1 MAQTATT
8 GNLENASRTI
18 IAASRYTEEH
28 NAPAMALIEKF
39 RLQKGSRQITVPKV
53 SQMTVSDLTD

>member
-18 IAASRYTEEH
+18 IAAAKYTEEH

-39 RLQKGSRQITVPKV
+39 TLPRGSR
-53 SQMTVSDLTD
+53 